1 MTVTISN
8 EIKIVIGSWGSY
20 NACNSRAL
28 GSKWLDLA
36 DYDEWEEIE
45 EELKKQGFQ
54 LDGIDEELFVQD
66 IENLPSDATNWDYMS
81 PQKLFEI
88 LKEADVLD
96 NMSKYDTLMAF
107 LEVRSFDD
115 FIERV
120 NSHGDSWDD
129 DIYIYKGYDWE
140 DYGREMFNT
149 CGYEIPDSLLDYF
162 DFEEYGESFRYDG
175 NIEEYSGGLIEIGR

>member
-1 MTVTISN
+1 MINGNIS
-8 EIKIVIGSWGSY
+8 IVIGSWGSY
-20 NACNSRAL
+20 NECNEKAL
-28 GSKWLDLA
+28 GSKWLDLS
-36 DYDEWEEIE
+36 DFNDWEEIE

-54 LDGIDEELFVQD
+54 LEGIDEELFVQD

-129 DIYIYKGYDWE
+129 DIYQWCTTTIR
-140 DYGREMFNT
+140 GRRRPPNHLENLSRWRRVDR
-149 CGYEIPDSLLDYF
+149 G
-162 DFEEYGESFRYDG
+162 
-175 NIEEYSGGLIEIGR
+175 